1 MTDAD
6 FIQFAE
12 GMDRC
17 WRENRFHDLDTF
29 LADDVIVVA
38 PDGQTRLEGIAAV
51 YGECVSRTLHHFR
64 LYGDTL
70 GWCCRD

>member
-38 PDGQTRLEGIAAV
+38 PDGQTRKALLLLWKAT
-51 YGECVSRTLHHFR
+51 VSLR
-64 LYGDTL
+64 
-70 GWCCRD
+70 